1 MSKTTAAFD
10 PTNPFGNLDKLLEQF
25 KVPGVDVGA
34 IVESR
39 RKDMDAV
46 IAANQATAAAMQQI
60 AKKQTEILTQAF
72 QAAQES
78 AQKLAKGVG
87 GVIDPAKQ
95 AELTRAAYE
104 KAIADIKE
112 VAEIAQKAQAT
123 AMSGITARAQ
133 QSAQELNKLLQP
145 KTN

>member
-1 MSKTTAAFD
+1 MSKNTTPD
-10 PTNPFGNLDKLLEQF
+10 PINPFGNLDELLKQF
-25 KVPGVDVGA
+25 KVPGVDVNA
-34 IVESR
+34 IIESR

-60 AKKQTEILTQAF
+60 AKKQTELLTQAL

-87 GVIDPAKQ
+87 GAVDPVKQ
-95 AELTRAAYE
+95 AELTRKACE
-104 KAIADIKE
+104 KAMTDMKE
-112 VAEIAQKAQAT
+112 LAEIAQKAQTT

-133 QSAQELNKLLQP
+133 QSAQELSKLLQP
-145 KTN
+145 K

>member
-1 MSKTTAAFD
+1 MNRATTPDF
-10 PTNPFGNLDKLLEQF
+10 TNPFGNLDELLKQF
-25 KVPGVDVGA
+25 KVPGVDVNA

-39 RKDMDAV
+39 RKDMDAL

-60 AKKQTEILTQAF
+60 AQKQTEILTQAL

-87 GVIDPAKQ
+87 GAIDPMKQ
-95 AELTRAAYE
+95 SELTRKAYE
-104 KAIADIKE
+104 KALADMKE
-112 VAEIAQKAQAT
+112 VGEIAQKAQTT

-133 QSAQELNKLLQP
+133 QSAQEVTKLLQP
-145 KTN
+145 K